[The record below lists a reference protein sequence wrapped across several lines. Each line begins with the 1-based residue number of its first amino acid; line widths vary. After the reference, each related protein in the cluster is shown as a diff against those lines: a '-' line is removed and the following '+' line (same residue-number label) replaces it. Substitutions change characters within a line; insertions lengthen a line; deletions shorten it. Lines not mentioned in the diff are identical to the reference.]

1 QKQILLA
8 DNISSSLNYDIKEL
22 TSKQNSKQ
30 RDDLNE
36 AKVVEND
43 AVKKD
48 EDDVNKQNDKDVNNE
63 KNSFAIDKK
72 NDNLV
77 TNNTNLVKKSSEN
90 ANLSNKKNDNIDCGK
105 HITITKDEKAK
116 TENENKLVNNKMFEI
131 TNDRQVVEQ
140 VDSIKVERK
149 NGKRI
154 VTKKLR
160 NDKKT
165 GQ

>member
-1 QKQILLA
+1 
-8 DNISSSLNYDIKEL
+8 
-22 TSKQNSKQ
+22 
-30 RDDLNE
+30 
-36 AKVVEND
+36 
-43 AVKKD
+43 
-48 EDDVNKQNDKDVNNE
+48 VNKQNDKDVA
-63 KNSFAIDKK
+63 NSDKK
-72 NDNLV
+72 Y
-77 TNNTNLVKKSSEN
+77 
-90 ANLSNKKNDNIDCGK
+90 DNIDIGK
-105 HITITKDEKAK
+105 HITITKDDMAK
-116 TENENKLVNNKMFEI
+116 TENENKIVNNKMFEI